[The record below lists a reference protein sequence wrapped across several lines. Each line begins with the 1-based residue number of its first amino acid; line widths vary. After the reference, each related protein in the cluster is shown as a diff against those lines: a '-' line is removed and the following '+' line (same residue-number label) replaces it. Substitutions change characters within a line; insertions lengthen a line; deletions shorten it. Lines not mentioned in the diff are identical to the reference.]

1 MENNSSTETTDLKAY
16 LDEKMDKARAALK
29 VLETYTQEQ
38 ADALVKACAKAVFDN
53 AEELAR
59 DAVDETGMGLYE
71 DKVAKNRNKAMIIW
85 WSLQDK
91 KSVGIIDTDEATGIT
106 KIAKPVGVVGAVTPT
121 TNPIVTC
128 MSNAMFALK
137 CRNPIVFAPH
147 PRAVMCCIKTVDYM
161 NERLKALGAPDG
173 CIQILD
179 IKSIELT
186 KMLMSASDVVIA
198 TGGMDMVRS
207 VYSSGKPALGVGS
220 GNVQVLVD
228 NDVDFKE
235 ALPKILTGRAFDN
248 GIICSA
254 EQSAHFLKE
263 NRDEALAVFGDTAF
277 VVPVEKRAAL
287 REFLFPN
294 GAMNRDMVG
303 QSAQTIGNACGL
315 DVPEGKR
322 VLVVE
327 AESHDDILGEE
338 KMFPVLSIYF
348 HDSWQDAIENAREN
362 LERIGK
368 GHSIAIHSNNQAH
381 IEEAAIKCAVSRVVC
396 NQISATSA
404 GGSFQ
409 NGLSPTNTLGCGS
422 WGNNSISE
430 NLTYYHLMNITRVAK
445 LMSDKPIL
453 TSDQIW

>member
-1 MENNSSTETTDLKAY
+1 MDTVEIKEY
-16 LDEKMDKARAALK
+16 LDEKIARAKAALK

-38 ADALVKACAKAVFDN
+38 ADALTKACAEAIFDN

-59 DAVDETGMGLYE
+59 DAIDETRMGVYE
-71 DKVAKNRNKAMIIW
+71 DKVAKNRNKAMVIW
-85 WSLQDK
+85 WDLSNK
-91 KSVGIIDTDEATGIT
+91 KSVGIIDTDDETGIM

-137 CRNPIVFAPH
+137 CRNPIIFAPH
-147 PRAVMCCIKTVDYM
+147 PRAMDCCIKTVKYM
-161 NERLKALGAPDG
+161 NERLAALGAPDG

-186 KMLMSASDVVIA
+186 QMLMSSVDVVIA
-198 TGGMDMVRS
+198 TGGMDMVRAT
-207 VYSSGKPALGVGS
+207 YSSGKPALGVGS

-228 NDVDFKE
+228 RDVDLRE
-235 ALPKILTGRAFDN
+235 AIQKIILGRAFDN

-254 EQSAHFLKE
+254 EQSAHFMIE
-263 NRDEALAVFGDTAF
+263 DREEALSILNELAF
-277 VVPVEKRAAL
+277 VVPTEKRAEM
-287 REFLFPN
+287 REFLFP
-294 GAMNRDMVG
+294 GGVMNREMVG
-303 QSAQTIGNACGL
+303 QSAQIIGKACDL
-315 DVPEGKR
+315 DVPDDKK

-327 AESHDDILGEE
+327 AENLEDILGEE
-338 KMFPVLSIYF
+338 KMYPVLTVYF
-348 HDSWQDAIENAREN
+348 HKSWQDAIESARQN

-368 GHSIAIHSNNQAH
+368 GHSIAVHSLNQAH
-381 IEEAAIKCAVSRVVC
+381 IEEAAIKCDVSRVVC

-409 NGLSPTNTLGCGS
+409 NGLNPTNTLGCGS

-445 LMSDKPIL
+445 FMSDKPIL
-453 TSDQIW
+453 TGDEIWSL